1 MQPEINI
8 SNMYFAQINA
18 KLIIRYRYEPS
29 SRSTHELNVF
39 PLSYFVDA
47 FDRVS
52 RD

>member
-18 KLIIRYRYEPS
+18 NLIIRYRYEPS
-29 SRSTHELNVF
+29 SRSMHELNVF

-47 FDRVS
+47 FDLVS